1 MSKPDHK
8 TPIVLIAVLIGLYF
22 LIFYPVW
29 KSLVGTWY
37 TSEDYSFGFFIIPF
51 SAYIAW
57 KKREVLKNIE
67 PAPSGLGL
75 VIILFSLVLYLF
87 SYLSEILTLVSL
99 SPILVLSGGII
110 YFYGFRMFKEL
121 SFPIG
126 FLLFMIPVPSQIF
139 SQLTIP
145 LQLLVTKIS
154 VGCSSL
160 IGIPIYAEG
169 NVIHL
174 PGHTLQVVHACSGL
188 RSLLTILPLGALLGY
203 LILSSNPLRSLVFLA
218 GIPTAIGINII
229 RVLLVIL
236 SFYYFS
242 FDLTVGTPHEIL
254 GIFIFCLA
262 IVILLLLA
270 GLLMKWEA
278 KVRNK

>member
-1 MSKPDHK
+1 MSKSDHK
-8 TPIVLIAVLIGLYF
+8 TPILLIAVLVGLYF

-67 PAPSGLGL
+67 STPSWVGL
-75 VIILFSLVLYLF
+75 VIILFSLGLYLF
-87 SYLSEILTLVSL
+87 SYLAEISTLVSL
-99 SPILVLSGGII
+99 SPILVLAGGII
-110 YFYGFRMFKEL
+110 YFYGFRMLREL
-121 SFPIG
+121 SFPVF
-126 FLLFMIPVPSQIF
+126 FLVFMIPVPSQIF

-203 LILSSNPLRSLVFLA
+203 LILSSNTLRSLVFLA

-229 RVLLVIL
+229 MPNPFL
-236 SFYYFS
+236 SFR
-242 FDLTVGTPHEIL
+242 P
-254 GIFIFCLA
+254 
-262 IVILLLLA
+262 
-270 GLLMKWEA
+270 
-278 KVRNK
+278 